1 MHMKQA
7 LILFAAALMVP
18 CALTSMAQAA
28 QVKSHAKQSIKSEP
42 RSLLIQKRS
51 FLDSGTIVPVGSM
64 SNYMNDST
72 ILHVP
77 VYRQIFP
84 SRFGGDVL
92 PGRFD
97 LLGRSAPLFT
107 F

>member
-1 MHMKQA
+1 MHKKQA
-7 LILFAAALMVP
+7 RILFVGSALLPFLLMP
-18 CALTSMAQAA
+18 MAQAA
-28 QVKSHAKQSIKSEP
+28 QVKSHIKQIAKPEP

-51 FLDSGTIVPVGSM
+51 FLDSGTIVPIGSM
-64 SNYMNDST
+64 SNYKNDST

-77 VYRQIFP
+77 IYRQIFP

-97 LLGRSAPLFT
+97 LSGRPVPLFT

>member
-1 MHMKQA
+1 MYMKQTV
-7 LILFAAALMVP
+7 ILLAAAVMVP
-18 CALTSMAQAA
+18 LALTSMAQAA
-28 QVKSHAKQSIKSEP
+28 QVKSHSKQIIKSEP

>member
-1 MHMKQA
+1 MHMKQT
-7 LILFAAALMVP
+7 LILLAAAVMVP
-18 CALTSMAQAA
+18 LALTSMAQAA
-28 QVKSHAKQSIKSEP
+28 QVKSHSKQIIKSEP

-64 SNYMNDST
+64 NNYMNDST

>member
-1 MHMKQA
+1 MTKKYSVF
-7 LILFAAALMVP
+7 IIAAVSVMSIAIMP
-18 CALTSMAQAA
+18 MAQAA
-28 QVKSHAKQSIKSEP
+28 QNQQKTKHIAQAQP
-42 RSLLIQKRS
+42 RKIIIQKRS
-51 FLDSGTIVPVGSM
+51 FLNSGTQVPIGSM
-64 SNYMNDST
+64 SHYMNDST
-72 ILHVP
+72 VLHVP

-97 LLGRSAPLFT
+97 MPGRPVPLFT

>member
-1 MHMKQA
+1 
-7 LILFAAALMVP
+7 
-18 CALTSMAQAA
+18 
-28 QVKSHAKQSIKSEP
+28 
-42 RSLLIQKRS
+42 
-51 FLDSGTIVPVGSM
+51 M